1 MAARG
6 ISPDELAERLDVPPG
21 RVIQILSG
29 EAELTMRSLAV
40 LAEELNTSVEI
51 RFFDPPPPPPA
62 PAPAHVDHQTY
73 APASG
78 NGVLAWHH

>member
-6 ISPDELAERLDVPPG
+6 ISPTQLAERLDIPPG

-40 LAEELNTSVEI
+40 LSEELNACVEI
-51 RFFDPPPPPPA
+51 HFFDPPKPPPA
-62 PAPAHVDHQTY
+62 AAPAHVDH
-73 APASG
+73 PATG
-78 NGVLAWHH
+78 NGEPTRRR